1 MAEAMESGDP
11 AASEVCDEGDNN
23 LMASALVV
31 AACLVAA
38 WSLGAWRGTSTMA
51 AADVDAPPI
60 KGIATDPDAESAR
73 SVRLSESRGRADH
86 V

>member
-1 MAEAMESGDP
+1 
-11 AASEVCDEGDNN
+11 
-23 LMASALVV
+23 MASALVV

-73 SVRLSESRGRADH
+73 SVRLSESRGRVITFKEIGGLHA
-86 V
+86 VGNNRAMR